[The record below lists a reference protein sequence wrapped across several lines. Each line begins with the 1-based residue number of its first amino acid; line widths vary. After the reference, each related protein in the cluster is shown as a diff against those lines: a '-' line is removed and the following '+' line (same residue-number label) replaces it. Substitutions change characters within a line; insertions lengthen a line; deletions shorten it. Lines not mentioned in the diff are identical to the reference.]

1 MLRTA
6 LLSAALVGL
15 SAAAAAQV
23 QRFGAPAQPAA
34 APTQAVP
41 AQNAAVQSSPAQPTA
56 SVGVQSAAPA
66 PYTAPAAGTP
76 LPSPRV
82 DLVNEAIDQTAPL
95 TPEQV
100 IRLRRE
106 LLLRGEAV
114 TANVTGRAPAQQVTS
129 RYELDLSPGATP
141 PVIRATPGQ
150 GVIVTFEDVNGKPW
164 RVKLGD
170 NFGSAAGLTVNEF
183 TESSLSVGVS
193 SVTSVGNVA
202 VALEGLSTPVVFTVV
217 SGQPKTDYWV
227 QMVVPRFL
235 GGEPPAIVAAP
246 LPSFKQRELA
256 DFLLR
261 TPPASAKRL
270 QVEGLPGVMAWET
283 RPGVMVLRTNALV
296 TSPTTNKLPSADG
309 MAVYEMPVT
318 PLVMATA
325 NGRFVSIKVSGFT
338 VGGVK

>member
-6 LLSAALVGL
+6 VLPALLMCVAAT
-15 SAAAAAQV
+15 AFAQV
-23 QRFGAPAQPAA
+23 QRFG
-34 APTQAVP
+34 
-41 AQNAAVQSSPAQPTA
+41 SPGQ
-56 SVGVQSAAPA
+56 
-66 PYTAPAAGTP
+66 APAAGAPSVALQPAQVPAQAGGSPAPYIATATVPPPGMP
-76 LPSPRV
+76 LPAPRV

-95 TPEQV
+95 TPEEM

-106 LLLRGEAV
+106 LLLRGDAL
-114 TANVTGRAPAQQVTS
+114 TANVSGRAPAQQVTS

-150 GVIVTFEDVNGKPW
+150 GVIVTFEDVNGKAW
-164 RVKLGD
+164 KVKLGD
-170 NFGSAAGLTVNEF
+170 NFGSGAGVSVSEF

-193 SVTSVGNVA
+193 NHASVGNVA
-202 VALEGLSTPVVFTVV
+202 VALDGLSTPVVFTVV

-261 TPPASAKRL
+261 TPPAHAKRL
-270 QVEGLPGVMAWET
+270 QVDGLAGAMAWET
-283 RPGVMVLRTNALV
+283 RPGVMVLRTNAMV

-318 PLVMATA
+318 PLVMATS
-325 NGRFVSIKVSGFT
+325 NGRFVSIQVSGFT